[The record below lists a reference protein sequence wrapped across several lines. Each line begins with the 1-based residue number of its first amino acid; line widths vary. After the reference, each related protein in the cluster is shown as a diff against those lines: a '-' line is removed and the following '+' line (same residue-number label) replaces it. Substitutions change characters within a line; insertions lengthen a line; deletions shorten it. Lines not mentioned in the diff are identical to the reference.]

1 MVELDTSGEMATLP
15 QVPFR
20 QLHEI
25 EGVTEDDFL
34 SCECPT
40 LKQSTKHAL
49 KPLLLEFLN
58 RELISHLKWSL
69 LDWGQTVA

>member
-1 MVELDTSGEMATLP
+1 MVELDTSGKMATLP

-58 RELISHLKWSL
+58 RELISHLMWSL